1 MRDSKGQV
9 SLEYLLIFAVSLMVL
24 LLFTLPLTEQSIE
37 DTMDLADALDTKE
50 ELSKLTVAIKKVYG
64 EGQGSKQT
72 LKIHSDKNIKITIAQ
87 DHISCN
93 LKLKDNSNKQI
104 KEYFTSNLKKSSLAI
119 PKGETIVVVEW
130 PIYCE
135 NMLIYKK

>member
-1 MRDSKGQV
+1 MGDSKGQV
-9 SLEYLLIFAVSLMVL
+9 SLEYVLIFAVSLMVL
-24 LLFTLPLTEQSIE
+24 LLFTLPLTQQTIE
-37 DTMDLADALDTKE
+37 DTMDVADALDTKE

-72 LKIHSDKNIKITIAQ
+72 LKIHSDNNIKITIAQ

-119 PKGETIVVVEW
+119 HKGETIVVVEW
-130 PIYCE
+130 PLYSE

>member
-104 KEYFTSNLKKSSLAI
+104 KEYFTSNLKKSSLTI
-119 PKGETIVVVEW
+119 YKGETIVVVEW
-130 PIYCE
+130 PIYSE

>member
-119 PKGETIVVVEW
+119 YKGETIVVVEW
-130 PIYCE
+130 PIYSE

>member
-37 DTMDLADALDTKE
+37 DTTDLADALDTKE

-119 PKGETIVVVEW
+119 YKGETIVVVEW
-130 PIYCE
+130 PIYSE